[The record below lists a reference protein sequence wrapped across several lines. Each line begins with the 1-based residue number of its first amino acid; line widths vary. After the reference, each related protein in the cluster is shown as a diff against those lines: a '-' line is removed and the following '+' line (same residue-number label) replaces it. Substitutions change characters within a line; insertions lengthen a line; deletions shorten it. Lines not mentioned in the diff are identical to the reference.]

1 MRDVLSGTIPML
13 PKVKVPFVDVR
24 DVAAG
29 HVAALTKGVPGQ
41 RYLLVGETIWLNDV
55 GPKILAPV
63 YKPKGFKVTEGTAP
77 GFIVW
82 LLSFLDR
89 CERGAACACACAW
102 SLGPCAAPPPP
113 AEPPSRALPPGSTL
127 SEGAATLR
135 IDFTMS
141 AKKAETD
148 LGIKFR
154 SARRPRPRSAPRVR
168 RRRTVTLCDNV

>member
-89 CERGAACACACAW
+89 CERGLCLCLRLRLVPLSVRRHAAAGRAAKPRPAAW
-102 SLGPCAAPPPP
+102 QHAVGGRGDAAHRLHDVRQEGGDGPGHQVPVRAPPAPP
-113 AEPPSRALPPGSTL
+113 QRAPGAS
-127 SEGAATLR
+127 AT
-135 IDFTMS
+135 
-141 AKKAETD
+141 
-148 LGIKFR
+148 
-154 SARRPRPRSAPRVR
+154 
-168 RRRTVTLCDNV
+168 DNGV